1 MRVSER
7 RKRRRS
13 VRCHFGR
20 VRLTTP
26 ARSPLPPPTRE
37 LAPTSSASSASSGV
51 LVPTR
56 IPIRQKSNQP
66 ASKQPLSLARSLSLT
81 PSLFCVFVPHWSPC
95 LIFYGHMMCTVSFI
109 YSVLYNAHNMYMDCT
124 RRKSSITASST
135 TERAKSVQ
143 FFFSL
148 LDDS

>member
-1 MRVSER
+1 MRASER

-37 LAPTSSASSASSGV
+37 LAPTSSASSGV

-56 IPIRQKSNQP
+56 IHIRQKSNQP
-66 ASKQPLSLARSLSLT
+66 ASLSSSLSLYLT
-81 PSLFCVFVPHWSPC
+81 LLYPLCFCPSLVPSSC
-95 LIFYGHMMCTVSFI
+95 MGTSCESFSLFI
-109 YSVLYNAHNMYMDCT
+109 RYFTMHIICIWTMS
-124 RRKSSITASST
+124 SSIIDVVAASPST
-135 TERAKSVQ
+135 TEKYS
-143 FFFSL
+143 FSSL
-148 LDDS
+148 YSTTVDQ